1 MRLDPELLGASRKVE
16 VDFMNWLEVY
26 RKRPRNW
33 AKDKSIHFIPTKWVD
48 VNKGDERPEYRSR
61 LCGKE
66 LKRSNPTMPGTF
78 ASMGPFE
85 CVMFAFSKA
94 LMWKPGANGA
104 TTRKIL
110 FLDASRA
117 HCQAEATRGM
127 AIELPPE
134 EQVKGED
141 LIGELSK
148 SLYGTRKAAHNWEKK
163 RQRVI
168 IDSGFVIGT
177 WSLAIVCCRER
188 ELCGFVHGDDFIV
201 TGDSMQLAWIKSRL
215 NEGLI
220 LKRRAIQGPDD
231 GDDKTVT
238 ILNR

>member
-1 MRLDPELLGASRKVE
+1 
-16 VDFMNWLEVY
+16 MNRLEVY

-33 AKDKSIHFIPTKWVD
+33 AKDKGIHVIPTKWVD
-48 VNKGDERPEYRSR
+48 VNKGDDKRPEYRSR

-66 LKRSNPTMPGTF
+66 LKRWDPTMPGTF

-85 CVMFAFSKA
+85 CVMFFSFQSVCVETRGK
-94 LMWKPGANGA
+94 WCD
-104 TTRKIL
+104 TRKIL

-117 HCQAEATRGM
+117 QCQAEATSEM

-141 LIGELSK
+141 LIGELVK

-163 RQRVI
+163 WQRVI

-177 WSLAIVCCRER
+177 WSPAIVCCRER
-188 ELCGFVHGDDFIV
+188 ELCGFMHGDDYQIEIEADPRHREILLAQMHLGGANVKSV
-201 TGDSMQLAWIKSRL
+201 TTPAVKMQ
-215 NEGLI
+215 E
-220 LKRRAIQGPDD
+220 
-231 GDDKTVT
+231 
-238 ILNR
+238 